1 MKKLL
6 ALSAVTFI
14 LAAAGKAQITPA
26 SLKDEIKIDNK
37 VESNIKK
44 EKKDDRKEVR
54 MLDGKEVSYQS
65 KQAFFADFGNVPVS
79 KWERTDTYDKA
90 DFTKNG
96 QLMTAYYDADAE
108 LVGTT
113 SNKTFGDIPASAQKY
128 IDKKYPDYIKSDVVF
143 FKDNELNETGMIL
156 FGDQFD
162 DADNYFVELKK
173 DNKDIVLQVSMSG
186 DVSFFKQ
193 IQ

>member
-1 MKKLL
+1 MKRLL

-14 LAAAGKAQITPA
+14 LATAGKAQITPA
-26 SLKDEIKIDNK
+26 SLKDEIKVDNK

-44 EKKDDRKEVR
+44 EKKDVRKELR
-54 MLDGKEVSYQS
+54 KLDGKEVSYQS
-65 KQAFFADFGNVPVS
+65 KQAFYADFGNVPVS
-79 KWERTDTYDKA
+79 KWERTDNYDKA
-90 DFTKNG
+90 DFTKDG
-96 QLMTAYYDADAE
+96 QLMTAYYDADTE

-113 SNKTFGDIPASAQKY
+113 SAKTFSDIPASARKY

-143 FKDNELNETGMIL
+143 FKDNELNETDMIM

-173 DNKDIVLQVSMSG
+173 DNKAIVLQVTMSG